1 MWYEEQMENVTY
13 KTILEEELSFRIKE
27 NSSYSLRAFA
37 RDIGISPSQLSDV
50 LKSKTGLS
58 SKKALSIANNLSF
71 SSKECEMFKALVEVE
86 HGRSSKIIEEAKKI
100 IEAIKYD
107 SDFKGLSFDGFKLI
121 SDWEYFAI
129 LSTMELDDYDGSV
142 QFISQTLGLELSSV
156 EECIKRLLKLDLIDL
171 QGGKFI
177 ATGEM
182 FGTSNDI
189 ESSALKRFHK
199 QHLKKSLNA
208 IDNVPVELR
217 DITTMTMAIDINKIQ
232 DAKKLITK
240 FRRELSQFL
249 EADSKTDVYNINIQ
263 LIPLKEKVE
272 Q

>member
-1 MWYEEQMENVTY
+1 MDNVTY
-13 KTILEEELSFRIKE
+13 KTILEDELSFRIKE

-58 SKKALSIANNLSF
+58 SKKAVCIASNLSF
-71 SSKECEMFKALVEVE
+71 SSKESEMFKALVEVE
-86 HGRSSKIIEEAKKI
+86 HGRSSKIIEDAKKI
-100 IEAIKYD
+100 IEAMKYD

-142 QFISQTLGLELSSV
+142 QFIANCLSIDLPIV
-156 EECIKRLLKLDLIDL
+156 EDCIKRLLKLDLIDL
-171 QGGKFI
+171 QGGKFV

-182 FGTSNDI
+182 FRTSNDI

-208 IDNVPVELR
+208 IDNVPTELR
-217 DITTMTMAIDINKIQ
+217 DITTMTMAIDINKISE
-232 DAKKLITK
+232 AKKVITK

-249 EADSKTDVYNINIQ
+249 ESDTKNDVYNLNIQ
-263 LIPLKEKVE
+263 LIPLRNKAI